1 MRKEKKKDILEIVE
15 HTIYGMVV
23 VRCLSLSI
31 ESWQASLMRHRIF
44 ILSLAMTTSARQTE
58 RQKHAHF
65 IDTPLSLH
73 SHMMW
78 LFYCVWFSYGI
89 VLSKAFVH
97 YASYFEFI
105 TFSTLILLLK
115 LNVASSVTLNIKRW
129 IPTKKSTIHLFFS
142 SFPLCS
148 QNWRI
153 LSFSQCHVLSSYVC
167 SFVYVHMVHMNIGR
181 LILPTT
187 KKS

>member
-1 MRKEKKKDILEIVE
+1 MEIVE
-15 HTIYGMVV
+15 HALYGIVV
-23 VRCLSLSI
+23 VRRLSLSI

-44 ILSLAMTTSARQTE
+44 FLSLAMTMSARKIE

-65 IDTPLSLH
+65 VDTPLSLH

-78 LFYCVWFSYGI
+78 LLYCVWFSYGI

-115 LNVASSVTLNIKRW
+115 LNVGSFVTLNIKRW
-129 IPTKKSTIHLFFS
+129 IPTKKSTIYSFFF

-153 LSFSQCHVLSSYVC
+153 LSFSQCHVLSSYVR
-167 SFVYVHMVHMNIGR
+167 SFVR
-181 LILPTT
+181 LHSVGSYEHRTT
-187 KKS
+187 YIANYKKVSVFIRV